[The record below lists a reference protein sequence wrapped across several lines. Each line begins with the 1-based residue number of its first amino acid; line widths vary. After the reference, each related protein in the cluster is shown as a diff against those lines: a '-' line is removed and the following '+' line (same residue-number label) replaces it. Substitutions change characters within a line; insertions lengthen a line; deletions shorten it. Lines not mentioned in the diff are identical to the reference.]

1 MYMYSACGCH
11 HHSSKVKVT
20 DISYFSVS
28 LRKTPSPDFETE
40 FVDGWVGPEE
50 SQELSGVDMQW
61 QQQRQLS
68 ATVSLCPQAI
78 VVELEIVAADDMS
91 VLISQSSLQLM
102 VIFCGT
108 FNDQ

>member
-1 MYMYSACGCH
+1 M
-11 HHSSKVKVT
+11 KVT
-20 DISYFSVS
+20 DISHFSVS

-78 VVELEIVAADDMS
+78 VVELEIVATDDVS

-108 FNDQ
+108 LNDQ